1 MTQSSQSAAK
11 NNIVIGKIGA
21 PHGVH
26 GELKVVP
33 ITDYPERF
41 KGMKKVFVDGD
52 AMDIKSVRYQ
62 NDRILMTFSGYDS
75 REKAATLT
83 GRILSVERTDAVP
96 LEEDEYYTFD
106 ILGLTVETEDGKIL
120 GNVTDVLQPGSNDVY
135 VVESPESDEPILI
148 PALKSVVKKISV
160 ADGKMIVKLQEV
172 LE

>member
-1 MTQSSQSAAK
+1 M
-11 NNIVIGKIGA
+11 
-21 PHGVH
+21 
-26 GELKVVP
+26 
-33 ITDYPERF
+33 
-41 KGMKKVFVDGD
+41 
-52 AMDIKSVRYQ
+52 
-62 NDRILMTFSGYDS
+62 
-75 REKAATLT
+75 
-83 GRILSVERTDAVP
+83 ERTDAVP

>member
-1 MTQSSQSAAK
+1 MTLSSQSAAK

-41 KGMKKVFVDGD
+41 KGMKKVFVDD
-52 AMDIKSVRYQ
+52 ESMDIKSVRYQ
-62 NDRILMTFSGYDS
+62 NDRILMMFSGYDT

-83 GRILSVERTDAVP
+83 GRMLSVERTEAVP

-106 ILGLTVETEDGKIL
+106 ILGLNVETEDGKAL
-120 GNVTDVLQPGSNDVY
+120 GRVVDVLQPGSNDVY
-135 VVESPESDEPILI
+135 VVESPDSDEPILI
-148 PALKSVVKKISV
+148 PALKSVVKKISI

>member
-1 MTQSSQSAAK
+1 MTLSSQSAAK

-33 ITDYPERF
+33 ITDYPGRF
-41 KGMKKVFVDGD
+41 KGMKKVFVDD
-52 AMDIKSVRYQ
+52 ESMDIKSVRYQ
-62 NDRILMTFSGYDS
+62 NDRILMMFSGYDS

-83 GRILSVERTDAVP
+83 GRMLSVERTEAVP

-106 ILGLTVETEDGKIL
+106 ILGLNVETEDGKAL
-120 GNVTDVLQPGSNDVY
+120 GRVVDVLQPGSNDVY
-135 VVESPESDEPILI
+135 VVESPDSVEPILI
-148 PALKSVVKKISV
+148 PALKSVVKKISI

>member
-1 MTQSSQSAAK
+1 MTLSSQSAAK

-41 KGMKKVFVDGD
+41 KGMKKVFVDD
-52 AMDIKSVRYQ
+52 ESMDIKSVRYQ
-62 NDRILMTFSGYDS
+62 NDRILMMFSGYDS

-83 GRILSVERTDAVP
+83 GRMLSVERTEAVP

-106 ILGLTVETEDGKIL
+106 ILGLNVETEDGKAL
-120 GNVTDVLQPGSNDVY
+120 GRVVDVLQPGSNDVY
-135 VVESPESDEPILI
+135 VVESPDSDEPILI
-148 PALKSVVKKISV
+148 PALKSVVKKISI